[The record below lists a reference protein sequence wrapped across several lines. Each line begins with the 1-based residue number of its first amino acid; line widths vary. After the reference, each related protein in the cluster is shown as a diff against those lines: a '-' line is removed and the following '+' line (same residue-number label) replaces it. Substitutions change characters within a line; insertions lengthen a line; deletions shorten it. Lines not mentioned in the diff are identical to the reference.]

1 METGKTV
8 LLTGTVEKECLDR
21 LRKQFEQQLPELHWI
36 FGEDMTECV
45 ETVKTLKEK
54 ADGVLLVEAREKTK
68 CAKLQEEVKTVREFG
83 CENIGCILF

>member
-1 METGKTV
+1 MGRQRNEYERNQMETGKTV

-68 CAKLQEEVKTVREFG
+68 CAKL
-83 CENIGCILF
+83 